1 MKKLTAI
8 LITLGASAGL
18 AFGKIVYEDTLLSA
32 ANPDQLVQQ
41 IEAVSDRIEAGNQT
55 VADDLLV
62 EQLNHRVAHQ
72 LDQIARELDHKIDVK
87 MSTYAL

>member
-8 LITLGASAGL
+8 LIVLGTSAGL
-18 AFGKIVYEDTLLSA
+18 AFGKIVYDETLTSA
-32 ANPDQLVQQ
+32 ANPDQIVQQ
-41 IEAVSDRIEAGNQT
+41 NDSVSDRIDAENLA

-72 LDQIARELDHKIDVK
+72 LSQIARELDHKIDVK